1 MSLDTL
7 GGRLMSCSER
17 GWQLPDSLFDL
28 DCLCEA
34 AIRGEASKI
43 NRSLGDATLD
53 RFADHINPSL
63 SP

>member
-1 MSLDTL
+1 
-7 GGRLMSCSER
+7 MSCSER